1 MQQTSDGLFCGP
13 KLRIAREF
21 RTLTQSE
28 LAKQVFAS
36 PALISLLE
44 AGKKKQPQSDLVQA
58 FAKILGF
65 ETKFFY
71 GCLRD
76 VLTEDECSFR
86 HRRTTPERIKAQVRA
101 HGTLIALVIS
111 RLRSRHLIP
120 AINLPR
126 ATASTIDE
134 IELVAQQCREH
145 WKLHRDQP
153 ILQIRQVLEDA
164 GITIIDHL
172 VKSKGVDTFSCYGA
186 HTALI
191 FPNEQIQSGADW
203 KFEVAHE
210 LGHLVIHRDVRVG
223 NKQTEEAANLFA
235 GALLMPRETFTH
247 EFRELPFSWPHIFEL
262 KKRWGV
268 TTAAVLS
275 RAYNIKLIEAVEY
288 RKALKHMSAKAWRDR
303 EPHTSQ
309 VPRSGRL
316 EEVLKGLGQKA
327 TLTLDLPIEKLC
339 AELLFTQDTFREVTG
354 ITIVP
359 ERTELPG
366 DSLTVSSAPAAILG
380 AEETIVPAPIAGPT
394 SDPVPE
400 LYGLETVKPGVTSLF
415 LLRGAYNVDRAQHCG
430 QAERSLG
437 IEIWFPEYID
447 RPSLRNVER
456 FWVII
461 NRSDIRKTNERFL
474 RSIAADDQIRK
485 KALVAT
491 VADESKLI
499 DLFKWVLNEQRTHN
513 FHESTLE
520 YVYHFNPVPLLSDTR
535 KISELVE
542 PPEPPQMSINNSWF
556 DNSRWQY

>member
-1 MQQTSDGLFCGP
+1 VQQTSDGLFCGP

-21 RTLTQSE
+21 RMLTQSE
-28 LAKQVFAS
+28 LAKRVFAS

-44 AGKKKQPQSDLVQA
+44 AGRKKQPQSDLVQA
-58 FAKILGF
+58 FAKILRF
-65 ETKFFY
+65 EPKFFY
-71 GCLRD
+71 GYLRD

-126 ATASTIDE
+126 TTASTIDE
-134 IELVAQQCREH
+134 IELVAQKCREH
-145 WKLHRDQP
+145 WKLHRDEP
-153 ILQIRQVLEDA
+153 ILQVRQVLEDA

-172 VKSKGVDTFSCYGA
+172 VKSKEVDTFSCYGA
-186 HTALI
+186 HAALI

-210 LGHLVIHRDVRVG
+210 LGHLLIHRDVTVG

-235 GALLMPRETFTH
+235 GALLMPSETFTH

-275 RAYNIKLIEAVEY
+275 RAYNLKLIEAVEY
-288 RKALKHMSAKAWRDR
+288 RKALKHMSAKGWRDR
-303 EPHTSQ
+303 ESHTSQ

-327 TLTLDLPIEKLC
+327 NLTLDLPIEKLC

-359 ERTELPG
+359 ERTELPA
-366 DSLTVSSAPAAILG
+366 DSLPASSTPAAILG
-380 AEETIVPAPIAGPT
+380 AEETIVPAPIAGLA
-394 SDPVPE
+394 SG
-400 LYGLETVKPGVTSLF
+400 LHGLETVKPGVKSLF
-415 LLRGAYNVDRAQHCG
+415 LLRGANNVDRAQHCG

-461 NRSDIRKTNERFL
+461 NRSDIPETNERFL
-474 RSIAADDQIRK
+474 RSIAADDQIRE

-499 DLFKWVLNEQRTHN
+499 DLFKWVLNEQRAQT
-513 FHESTLE
+513 FHESTLQ
-520 YVYHFNPVPLLSDTR
+520 YVYGFSPLPLLSNTR
-535 KISELVE
+535 KISELVQ
-542 PPEPPQMSINNSWF
+542 PPEPPQKHIKDSWF